1 MGIFGDVLVFV
12 KTAAGPA
19 GTAVAGARGT
29 VTPGT
34 AEGAVVG
41 AVRDALASK
50 DAFAV
55 VVAFQWHF
63 TLMSEFPAELDF
75 FADRGLVLSD
85 GLGDCGFGR
94 TVGNAGK
101 DDASFLQGQMSKR
114 IRVSHRLY
122 QPFRQLSDRISVR
135 LKATFVE
142 EEMSE
147 RLKSTFRYSKWK

>member
-41 AVRDALASK
+41 TVRDTLAAK

-55 VVAFQWHF
+55 VIAFKRHV
-63 TLMSEFPAELDF
+63 TLMSEFPVKLDF
-75 FADRGLVLSD
+75 FADGGLVLSD
-85 GLGDCGFGR
+85 GLGDRGFGR
-94 TVGNAGK
+94 TIGNAGK
-101 DDASFLQGQMSKR
+101 DDASFLQGQMCKR
-114 IRVSHRLY
+114 IRVSHRGY
-122 QPFRQLSDRISVR
+122 TSLSGSCQ
-135 LKATFVE
+135 TG
-142 EEMSE
+142 
-147 RLKSTFRYSKWK
+147 